1 MIKRSAI
8 LALLIYGLWSVACE
22 LPLYAMGSL
31 PPHQPRY
38 IRVAVIR
45 DAPSLVLALRS
56 PFQIKTI
63 HTDELL
69 LEGRLLKKA
78 RVSPVT
84 NGIKIDRT
92 IFKIYGLKIE
102 SKKEGRIYLNNL
114 RFRGNIEII
123 KNPDQNL
130 LVVNEID
137 VEDYLYGVLR
147 TEVPYYWP
155 LEVLKAQAV
164 CARTFAL
171 YQNSINSKKD
181 YDLTNDVY
189 SQVYG
194 GKSSE
199 KFWTNRAVNKTFGEV
214 LTYRGKIFPTYF
226 HSTCGGHTENVTR
239 VWGGD
244 LPPLGGVKDPFC
256 KRSSHYRWKNTI
268 KLNKI
273 QNSLAA
279 AGYKVGKISA
289 ITTDQRN
296 ASGRVQEVT
305 IKGTKG
311 TIGITG
317 NKFRHLVGINLVKS
331 TNFTVEIIPPNVK
344 FSGLGWGHGVGLC
357 QWGAYFMA
365 RKGHNYKQILEYYYP
380 GSKIEN
386 IYSDKDAD

>member
-8 LALLIYGLWSVACE
+8 LALLIYGLWTMACGLSV
-22 LPLYAMGSL
+22 YAMGSL

-56 PFQIKTI
+56 PFRVKTM

-69 LEGRLLKKA
+69 LEGKRLKRA

-84 NGIKIDRT
+84 NGIKIDET
-92 IFKIYGLKIE
+92 VFKIYGLKIE
-102 SKKEGRIYLNNL
+102 AKKEGKVYLNNR

-123 KNPDQNL
+123 KSPDQNL

-147 TEVPYYWP
+147 TEMPYYWP
-155 LEVLKAQAV
+155 LEALKAQAV

-171 YQNSINSKKD
+171 YQNSINSKND
-181 YDLTNDVY
+181 YDLTDDVY

-194 GKSSE
+194 GRSSE
-199 KFWTNRAVNKTFGEV
+199 KFWTNRAVNKTFGEI
-214 LTYRGKIFPTYF
+214 LTYQGKIFPTYF
-226 HSTCGGHTENVTR
+226 HSTCGGHTENVR
-239 VWGGD
+239 WVWGGN
-244 LPPLGGVKDPFC
+244 LPPLKGVKDHFC
-256 KRSSHYRWKNTI
+256 KRSPHYRWKNII
-268 KLNKI
+268 KLSEI
-273 QNSLAA
+273 QPRLSA

-305 IKGTKG
+305 IKSAKG
-311 TIGITG
+311 TIEIPA

-365 RKGHNYKQILEYYYP
+365 RKGYNYKQILEYYYP

-386 IYSDKDAD
+386 IYSDKDTD

>member
-8 LALLIYGLWSVACE
+8 LALLIYGLSTMACR
-22 LPLYAMGSL
+22 PPVYAMGSL

-45 DAPSLVLALRS
+45 DAPSLVLSLRS
-56 PFQIKTI
+56 PFQVKTM

-69 LEGRLLKKA
+69 LEGKRLKKA

-84 NGIKIDRT
+84 NGIKIDKT
-92 IFKIYGLKIE
+92 VFKIYGLKIE
-102 SKKEGRIYLNNL
+102 TKKEGKIYLNNR

-123 KNPDQNL
+123 KSPDQNL

-147 TEVPYYWP
+147 TEMPYYWP
-155 LEVLKAQAV
+155 LEALKTQAV

-194 GKSSE
+194 GRSSE
-199 KFWTNRAVNKTFGEV
+199 KYWTNRAVNKTFGEV
-214 LTYRGKIFPTYF
+214 LTYQGKIFPTYF
-226 HSTCGGHTENVTR
+226 HSTCGGHTENVTQ
-239 VWGGD
+239 VWGGK
-244 LPPLGGVKDPFC
+244 LVPLGGVKDPFC

-268 KLNKI
+268 ELSEI
-273 QNSLAA
+273 QHRLSA
-279 AGYKVGKISA
+279 AGYKIGKISA

-296 ASGRVQEVT
+296 DSGRVQEVT
-305 IKGTKG
+305 IKSTKG
-311 TIGITG
+311 TIKIPA

-331 TNFTVEIIPPNVK
+331 TNFTVEIIRSKVR

-365 RKGHNYKQILEYYYP
+365 RKGYNYKQILEYYYP
-380 GSKIEN
+380 ASKIEN

>member
-8 LALLIYGLWSVACE
+8 LTLLIYCLWPAICGLPV
-22 LPLYAMGSL
+22 YAMGSL

-56 PFQIKTI
+56 PFQVKTM

-69 LEGRLLKKA
+69 LEGKRLKKA
-78 RVSPVT
+78 KVSPVT
-84 NGIKIDRT
+84 NGIKIDKT

-102 SKKEGRIYLNNL
+102 AEKEGRIYLNNL

-123 KNPDQNL
+123 KNPGQNL

-171 YQNSINSKKD
+171 YQSSVNSKSD

-214 LTYRGKIFPTYF
+214 LTYRDKIFPTYF

-244 LPPLGGVKDPFC
+244 LPPLRGVKDPFC

-268 KLNKI
+268 KLSEI
-273 QNSLAA
+273 QNRLSA

-305 IKGTKG
+305 IKSTKG
-311 TIGITG
+311 TIKIPG
-317 NKFRHLVGINLVKS
+317 NKFRNLVGINLLKS
-331 TNFTVEIIPPNVK
+331 TNFSVEIIPPNVK
-344 FSGLGWGHGVGLC
+344 FSGFGWGHGIGLC
-357 QWGAYFMA
+357 QWGAYHMA
-365 RKGHNYKQILEYYYP
+365 RSGHSYKQILEYYYP

-386 IYSDKDAD
+386 IYSDKDTD